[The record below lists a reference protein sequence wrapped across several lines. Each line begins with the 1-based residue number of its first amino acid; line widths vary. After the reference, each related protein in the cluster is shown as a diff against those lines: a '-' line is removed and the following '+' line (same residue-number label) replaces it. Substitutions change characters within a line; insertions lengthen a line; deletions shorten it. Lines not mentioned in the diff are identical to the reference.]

1 MQRLYDYHGAASG
14 ARHNIKRDD
23 DDSDD
28 EEDDDEVR
36 KSIEHS
42 ALNATASHNNGIPPH
57 SRSHTQTYSLSLSLS
72 LSLSTSLLVS

>member
-28 EEDDDEVR
+28 EEDDDEV
-36 KSIEHS
+36 
-42 ALNATASHNNGIPPH
+42 NP
-57 SRSHTQTYSLSLSLS
+57 
-72 LSLSTSLLVS
+72 